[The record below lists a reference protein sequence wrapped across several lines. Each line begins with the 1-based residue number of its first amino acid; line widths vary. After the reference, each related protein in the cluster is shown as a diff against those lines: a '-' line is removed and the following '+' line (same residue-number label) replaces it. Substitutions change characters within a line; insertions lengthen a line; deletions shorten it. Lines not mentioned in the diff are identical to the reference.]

1 MLLKNVYQWDIN
13 SAEEVDRF
21 REESQEMDQQA
32 ERVVYRRSNNVVPG
46 EIRPSGKRR
55 SRRLQRRSA
64 ATATTAIPCMSRD
77 EFLEQVLRDLEQG
90 FTFEPEEL
98 YHAYNE
104 CEHTWVGHDVH
115 SAYGKDIPRGIV
127 IRAVVEHRDGA
138 AVRAEFLE
146 LRGDPLAELQD
157 PNANGIQNRLDD
169 GLMTED
175 GAGRMWMDPEILQ
188 ESGITEEEAERMAS
202 DLARM
207 LNRRDLDDREDRLR
221 EFVFRAY
228 FGYE

>member
-46 EIRPSGKRR
+46 EIRPSGTRR

-64 ATATTAIPCMSRD
+64 ATATTAIPRMSRD
-77 EFLEQVLRDLEQG
+77 EFLEQG

-104 CEHTWVGHDVH
+104 CEHTRVGHGVH

-157 PNANGIQNRLDD
+157 PNANGIQDHLD
-169 GLMTED
+169 GFMAED
-175 GAGRMWMDPEILQ
+175 GTGRMWTDPEMLR
-188 ESGITEEEAERMAS
+188 ESGITEEEVERMVT

-207 LNRRDLDDREDRLR
+207 LNRRDLDDREDQLR
-221 EFVFRAY
+221 ELVFKGY
-228 FGYE
+228 FDYE